1 VYMQI
6 LSSLKLSHENIWF
19 TTCYRLGKIYLQY
32 MDFQKVDK
40 LLLEM
45 KQACKLPGM
54 ELAQGLKSFNQEKA
68 NHLMKIFSLEFLMCD
83 ELEENSRKLE
93 VLQTIETITNDCN
106 FRVFA
111 HDSEVMGRIYEI
123 SAKKL
128 MSEAKWKQAASVL
141 QQSMDYLF

>member
-1 VYMQI
+1 
-6 LSSLKLSHENIWF
+6 
-19 TTCYRLGKIYLQY
+19 
-32 MDFQKVDK
+32 
-40 LLLEM
+40 
-45 KQACKLPGM
+45 
-54 ELAQGLKSFNQEKA
+54 
-68 NHLMKIFSLEFLMCD
+68 MKIFSLEFLMCD
-83 ELEENSRKLE
+83 ELEETGRKLE
-93 VLQTIETITNDCN
+93 VLQIIETITNDSN